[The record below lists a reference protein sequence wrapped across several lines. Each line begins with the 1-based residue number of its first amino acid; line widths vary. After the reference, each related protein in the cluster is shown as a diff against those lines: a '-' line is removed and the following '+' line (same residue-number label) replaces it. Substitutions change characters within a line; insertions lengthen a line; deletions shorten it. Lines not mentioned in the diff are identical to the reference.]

1 MKYNMARFGRYS
13 ETLKSPS
20 ISEVS
25 EKLEAEVDFYE
36 DSQKE
41 I

>member
-1 MKYNMARFGRYS
+1 MARFDRYS
-13 ETLKSPS
+13 EMLKSLS
-20 ISEVS
+20 IAEVS

-36 DSQKE
+36 DSHKE

>member
-1 MKYNMARFGRYS
+1 MAKFGRYS
-13 ETLKSPS
+13 ETLKSLS
-20 ISEVS
+20 ISEIS

-36 DSQKE
+36 GSQKE